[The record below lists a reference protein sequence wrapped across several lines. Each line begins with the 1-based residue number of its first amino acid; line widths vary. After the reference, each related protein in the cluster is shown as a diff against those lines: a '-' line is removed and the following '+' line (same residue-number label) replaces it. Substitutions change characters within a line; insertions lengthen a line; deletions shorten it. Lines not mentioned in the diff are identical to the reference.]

1 MRTPPSS
8 PSSSPLIG
16 TATLSIAELS
26 AARLDGELYPLAEM
40 FCPVDLPPFP
50 TSLAAGLSAELP
62 KHAFV
67 ERLSAAWLHGALA
80 EPPNPAQFAL
90 PSGIGAR
97 PRRPRAY
104 ALRQVVITE
113 RELLLIGGCPVTTPA
128 RTLVDVLLDDE
139 LGTGRAIAVARAI
152 AVTAGLS
159 PATARSA
166 LRSRYRLPNP
176 ALAEERIRLWASRL
190 RR

>member
-1 MRTPPSS
+1 MRS

-50 TSLAAGLSAELP
+50 AVRAAGLAAGLPEY
-62 KHAFV
+62 AFV

-80 EPPNPAQFAL
+80 EPPRPAQFAL

-104 ALRQVVITE
+104 TLRQVVITE
-113 RELLLIGGCPVTTPA
+113 RELVIIGGCPVTSPT

-139 LGTGRAIAVARAI
+139 LDSQRAIAVARAV
-152 AVTAGLS
+152 ACTAGLS
-159 PATARSA
+159 PATALTS
-166 LRSRYRLPNP
+166 LRSRYRVPNTS
-176 ALAEERIRLWASRL
+176 LAEERIRRWLTITDANHH
-190 RR
+190 

>member
-8 PSSSPLIG
+8 PSLSPLIG

-50 TSLAAGLSAELP
+50 ATRAAGLAALLP
-62 KHAFV
+62 EHAFV

-80 EPPNPAQFAL
+80 EPPNPPQFAL

-97 PRRPRAY
+97 PRRSRAY

-113 RELLLIGGCPVTTPA
+113 RELLLIGGCRVTTPV

-139 LGTGRAIAVARAI
+139 LGTERAIAVARAVSV
-152 AVTAGLS
+152 ATGLS
-159 PATARSA
+159 PAAALSA
-166 LRSRYRLPNP
+166 LRSRYRLPNTT
-176 ALAEERIRLWASRL
+176 LAEERIRLWAAG
-190 RR
+190 

>member
-1 MRTPPSS
+1 MRTPS
-8 PSSSPLIG
+8 PSPLIG

-50 TSLAAGLSAELP
+50 AVRAAGLAAELP
-62 KHAFV
+62 EHAFV

-80 EPPNPAQFAL
+80 EPPRPPQFAL

-104 ALRQVVITE
+104 AMRQVVIAE
-113 RELLLIGGCPVTTPA
+113 RELAVIGGCRVTTPA

-139 LGTGRAIAVARAI
+139 LSTERAIAVAAAI
-152 AVTAGLS
+152 AATAGLS
-159 PATARSA
+159 PAAARSA
-166 LRSRYRLPNP
+166 LRSRYRLPNT
-176 ALAEERIRLWASRL
+176 ALAEERIRRWAGG
-190 RR
+190 